1 MTKEDALVRLYVAYG
16 GKKEDVD
23 KLDRTADIVNKMAE
37 YVEEHGGGGGGGSIT
52 VDDFLS
58 LTSTNPVQNKVMTA
72 AINAKAD
79 ITEVQTDVNTA
90 VEQAV
95 PTAVN
100 TAVEQA
106 VPTAVN
112 EGINDNT
119 ATQTDVD
126 DVIGDLDPLP

>member
-1 MTKEDALVRLYVAYG
+1 MTKEDALVRLYVAMG
-16 GKKEDVD
+16 GSKQDVD
-23 KLDRTADIVNKMAE
+23 ELDRTAEIVNKMAE

-58 LTSTNPVQNKVMTA
+58 LTSINPVQNKVMTA

-79 ITEVQTDVNTA
+79 ATEVQADVNNA

-106 VPTAVN
+106 IPPAVN

>member
-1 MTKEDALVRLYVAYG
+1 MTKEDALVRLYVAMG
-16 GKKEDVD
+16 GSKQDVD
-23 KLDRTADIVNKMAE
+23 ELDRTAEIVNKMAE
-37 YVEEHGGGGGGGSIT
+37 YVEKHGGGGGGSIT
-52 VDDFLS
+52 VDDHLS
-58 LTSTNPVQNKVMTA
+58 LTSINPVQNKVMTA

-79 ITEVQTDVNTA
+79 VTEVQAD
-90 VEQAV
+90 
-95 PTAVN
+95 VN

-112 EGINDNT
+112 EGINENT

>member
-1 MTKEDALVRLYVAYG
+1 MTKEDALVRLYVAMG
-16 GKKEDVD
+16 GSKQDVD
-23 KLDRTADIVNKMAE
+23 ELDRTAEIVNKMAE
-37 YVEEHGGGGGGGSIT
+37 YVEEHGGGGGSVT
-52 VDDFLS
+52 VDDHLS
-58 LTSTNPVQNKVMTA
+58 LTSINPVQNKVMTA

-106 VPTAVN
+106 IPPAVN

>member
-37 YVEEHGGGGGGGSIT
+37 YVEEHGGGGGGSIT
-52 VDDFLS
+52 VDDHLS
-58 LTSTNPVQNKVMTA
+58 LTSINPVQNKVMTA

-79 ITEVQTDVNTA
+79 VTEVQADVNS
-90 VEQAV
+90 
-95 PTAVN
+95 
-100 TAVEQA
+100 AVEQA